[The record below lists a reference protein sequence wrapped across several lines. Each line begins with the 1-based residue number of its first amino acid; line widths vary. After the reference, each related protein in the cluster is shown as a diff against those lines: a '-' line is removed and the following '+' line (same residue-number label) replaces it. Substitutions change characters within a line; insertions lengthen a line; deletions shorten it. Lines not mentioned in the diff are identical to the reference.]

1 MAASLPPSWLTGG
14 LVLALT
20 LGGCGD
26 GASSQ
31 QKPGAPPVDRLPP
44 TSGPTPEPGV
54 ASWDSPLR
62 RLTRSELNRTL
73 SAVFGQ
79 EVQVASRL
87 PSDESVGPFLANAS
101 SPPTQGWVDGWYA
114 VAQEVAA
121 AQAARAAEWAK
132 CDTSLPSC
140 RSEVI
145 GRIGGRA
152 FRRPLLADEQTAL
165 LELWGS
171 AATASG
177 EVVGLTRLLE
187 ALLMAPDFLF
197 HVEVGAG
204 EPDTATG
211 DVALSNFE
219 LGARLAYAVTGGP
232 PDDALLTK
240 LTDGSIQES
249 EALAGEVRRLWQLD
263 QSGERLGEFH
273 RGWLGLYGAELLF
286 KDPALYPQFLTPS
299 AIQGAL
305 AEEVP
310 RFASYVL
317 QHGGARVESLF
328 SAPWSFVNEEL
339 ARIYGLEGVTG
350 TELRPLSLP
359 ADQRA
364 GLLTSAAFLAAHGHP
379 DRSNPVGRGVVIL
392 RNVLCQ
398 SLGDPP
404 EGVDTTLEPVT
415 EGKTQRDR
423 LAGHA
428 TQSACAGCH
437 RLIDPLGLA
446 FENYDALGVY
456 REVEYESDTAV
467 DAHVTIAIGDAELDG
482 EYRGALELSRKLGES
497 QRVRAC
503 LSQQWLTFLLGR
515 TLRESDQALLSR
527 VTERLVE
534 TDRLDQLV
542 LDLTMSRQ
550 FRSKSVRQETP

>member
-1 MAASLPPSWLTGG
+1 ME
-14 LVLALT
+14 
-20 LGGCGD
+20 
-26 GASSQ
+26 Q
-31 QKPGAPPVDRLPP
+31 IPPVTVPTPP
-44 TSGPTPEPGV
+44 TTA

-62 RLTRSELNRTL
+62 RLTRSELDRTL
-73 SAVFGQ
+73 SALFGQ
-79 EVQVASRL
+79 EVRAASRL

-101 SPPTQGWVDGWYA
+101 SPPAQGLVDSWYA
-114 VAQEVAA
+114 VVQEVALT
-121 AQAARAAEWAK
+121 QAARAAEWAG
-132 CDTSLPSC
+132 CDTSMPSC
-140 RSEVI
+140 REALIERV
-145 GRIGGRA
+145 GARA
-152 FRRPLLADEQTAL
+152 FRRPLLAEEQGAL
-165 LELWGS
+165 VELWNS
-171 AATASG
+171 AAAASG
-177 EVVGLTRLLE
+177 ETVGLTRLLE

-204 EPDTATG
+204 EPDIATG
-211 DVALSNFE
+211 DMALGDFE

-240 LTDGSIQES
+240 LTDGSIQGS

-263 QSGERLGEFH
+263 QSSERLGEFH

-299 AIQGAL
+299 AIQAAL

-404 EGVDTTLEPVT
+404 QGVDTALESVT

-428 TQSACAGCH
+428 TQPACAGCH
-437 RLIDPLGLA
+437 RLIDPFGLA

-456 REVEYESDTAV
+456 RDVEYESDTAI
-467 DAHVTIAIGDAELDG
+467 DAKITIAIGDAELDG
-482 EYRGALELSRKLGES
+482 DYTGALELSRRLGES

-515 TLRESDQALLSR
+515 ALRESDQALLSS
-527 VTERLVE
+527 VTERLVA
-534 TDRLDQLV
+534 TGRLDQLV